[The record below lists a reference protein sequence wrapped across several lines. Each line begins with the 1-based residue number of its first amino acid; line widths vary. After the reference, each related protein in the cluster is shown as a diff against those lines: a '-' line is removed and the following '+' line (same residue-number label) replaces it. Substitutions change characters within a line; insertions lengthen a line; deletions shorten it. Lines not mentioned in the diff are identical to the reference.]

1 MDPPEGTV
9 QEVRAAEVF
18 KDWVRAPNTTL
29 RSQVFGF
36 ICLCLTMSD
45 CYMCQD
51 WLIGSWLLDDCDK
64 ILLNL
69 LLMRVL

>member
-1 MDPPEGTV
+1 M

-18 KDWVRAPNTTL
+18 NDWVRAPNTTL

-45 CYMCQD
+45 CYMCWD